1 MQHVGEALIGS
12 AGRKA
17 PQDLNIEDVRR
28 AFNSWGHL
36 ARTTVYKRATLMR
49 RMLKDL
55 REEYPTIPRLWHAVP
70 RVKQAPPRDVTITE
84 EERSKLLAAAR
95 PHMQLLILLCSDL
108 AIRSGTASK
117 LAPQHYDRKMRTLTF
132 TTKYDAR
139 MCLPVTRKIEAL
151 IDECLDRGDPLTP
164 FVFTLNPR
172 GHVHTHNLRAGFRR
186 LCRKAGIHRRIILHD
201 LRRTTAV
208 RVLDITKDVRQVQA
222 ALGHSNLL
230 STMHYLDHR
239 LATVSRDLL
248 ENASHLP
255 MEETIQ

>member
-1 MQHVGEALIGS
+1 MQHVGQALIQF
-12 AGRKA
+12 AGNKA

-55 REEYPTIPRLWHAVP
+55 REEHGIIPRLWHAVP
-70 RVKQAPPRDVTITE
+70 RVKQAPPRDVTIAE
-84 EERSKLLAAAR
+84 EERRRLLAHAR
-95 PHMQLLILLCSDL
+95 PHMQLMILLCSDL

-117 LAPQHYDRKMRTLTF
+117 LAPQHYDRQTKALTF

-139 MCLPVTRKIEAL
+139 MCLPVTRRIEAL

-164 FVFTLNPR
+164 FVHTLNPR
-172 GHVHTHNLRAGFRR
+172 GHVHTHNLRAAFKR
-186 LCRKAGIHRRIILHD
+186 LCKKAGIHRRIILHD

-208 RVLDITKDVRQVQA
+208 RVLDLTKDVRQVQA

-239 LATVSRDLL
+239 MVAVSRDLL
-248 ENASHLP
+248 ESASHLP
-255 MEETIQ
+255 TETIQ